1 MSRVKEVA
9 DISKEIIQKLDEAVA
24 QTINARIFYEK
35 YKSLLDK
42 AKEIHEQKYVPLWNE
57 VYNSETTTKQEQ
69 EQLKELEEVMRKT
82 WEKLGKAIN
91 DLFKE

>member
-9 DISKEIIQKLDEAVA
+9 DISKEIIQKLEEAIT

-42 AKEIHEQKYVPLWNE
+42 AKEIHEQKYIPL
-57 VYNSETTTKQEQ
+57 
-69 EQLKELEEVMRKT
+69 
-82 WEKLGKAIN
+82 
-91 DLFKE
+91 